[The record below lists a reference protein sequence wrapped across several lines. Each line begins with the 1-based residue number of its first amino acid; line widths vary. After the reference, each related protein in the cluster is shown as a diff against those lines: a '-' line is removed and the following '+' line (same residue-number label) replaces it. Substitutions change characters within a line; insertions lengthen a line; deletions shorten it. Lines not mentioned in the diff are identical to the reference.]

1 MCRSERRTRRR
12 FLRLYL
18 WGVGLQDEGR
28 LTWRDWNARTQRT
41 YPDYSSL
48 EEAMTNAPKM
58 YTKVTDED
66 ESE

>member
-1 MCRSERRTRRR
+1 
-12 FLRLYL
+12 L
-18 WGVGLQDEGR
+18 GLQDEGR
-28 LTWRDWNARTQRT
+28 LTWRDWNARAQRT

-58 YTKVTDED
+58 YTKVTEED